1 MTLGRTSTGAIKT
14 KTDGGLRAVNCA
26 CCGGCNTTI
35 TEEQF
40 NAIRYGGT
48 ANIAANTNQVRTA
61 QFYQNYEYSY
71 VDQDGATIIFGE
83 LNGNAFKSY
92 KTGDITNCVTSF
104 PPPMQGTYSTPFE
117 NLFIDGVNINIF
129 YGARIPLDSA
139 ASYTIYSIATIL
151 EGLCKYCDGTV
162 NGRIKD
168 SVHYRMSGE
177 ICGHDLYAFLMEA
190 NTSKIIYNP
199 FGAPQC

>member
-1 MTLGRTSTGAIKT
+1 MTLGRTPTGAIKI

-48 ANIAANTNQVRTA
+48 ANIAANTSEVRNA

-83 LNGNAFKSY
+83 LRGSEQGRY
-92 KTGDITNCVTSF
+92 KTGDVTNCVNSF
-104 PPPMQGTYSTPFE
+104 PGPMVGTYIIPFE
-117 NLFIDGVNINIF
+117 NVFNDVVNINVF
-129 YGARIPLDSA
+129 YNARILNTA
-139 ASYTIYSIATIL
+139 RSYAIYSISTFL
-151 EGLCKYCDGTV
+151 ECACQYCDQTV
-162 NGRIKD
+162 DGGIKD
-168 SVHYRMSGE
+168 SLHYRMSGE
-177 ICGHDLYAFLMEA
+177 ICGQDLYAFLMDA
-190 NTSKIIYNP
+190 NTAKIAYTSP
-199 FGAPQC
+199 SC